1 MWINLILLFICINF
15 AIGMVTGVEGS
26 PMYVVQQTGE
36 CSPFPIYGEDTD
48 SNSPTFGQQIRLA
61 PDVDPVVNRGQFA
74 NMTEAIQGELV
85 MPTNSTNTDPTF
97 GDGEPFNALLE
108 PATRGWA
115 AMQLMVHVVTGGYI
129 ADIIHHVTLSCQL
142 DNRAFLTGS
151 INSLGQVVDDMENGN
166 GHNCS
171 EQTTANG
178 YQNNDHITVPCQNFT
193 YGLWYDP
200 TDGQNPMWDTFKYG
214 INTIFLLLMGVT
226 VFYWYSGRGHI
237 LSS

>member
-1 MWINLILLFICINF
+1 MWINLIMLFICLNF

-26 PMYVVQQTGE
+26 PLYVVQQAGE

-48 SNSPTFGQQIRLA
+48 PNSPTFGEQIRLA
-61 PDVDPVVNRGQFA
+61 PDVDPVAGRGQFT
-74 NMTEAIQGELV
+74 NMTDAIRGELV
-85 MPTNSTNTDPTF
+85 MPTNSTTTSDF
-97 GDGEPFNALLE
+97 GDGEPFDALLE
-108 PATRGWA
+108 PATRGWK
-115 AMQLMVHVVTGGYI
+115 AMETMVHIVTGGYI
-129 ADIIHHVTLSCQL
+129 ADIIQHTTLSCQL

-178 YQNNDHITVPCQNFT
+178 YQNNEHLTVPCQNWT

-226 VFYWYSGRGHI
+226 IFYWFSGRGHI